1 MTQSEPNQLFDAE
14 PTGSGWKSLRKVGG
28 ATALIVFLIPLAEVA
43 ISYLP
48 GVERA
53 TRGTVTVVDW
63 FTLFQ
68 THWFLGLRNL
78 GFLNLIGAIL
88 LAPTVLAIYSAI
100 RRDNEAYA
108 AFGTTVFFVGLAVY
122 IASSRA
128 FPMLSLSG
136 QYASAT
142 TDGQRSLLIA
152 AGQAML
158 VEGQSRTG
166 IPLVEFSC
174 LVISVVML
182 RGNVFSKTTAYAG
195 ILGNVL
201 LMAVETMLIKLRT
214 LPEWGMVL
222 AVVAGLAMMTWYFL
236 AGRRLLQLGYGKRE
250 GAPMKSGRPSLQIGF
265 ASMRYN

>member
-1 MTQSEPNQLFDAE
+1 VSQSEPQRLFDAE
-14 PTGSGWKSLRKVGG
+14 PTDCGWKSLYKVGG
-28 ATALIVFLIPLAEVA
+28 TTVLIVFLIPLAEVA

-48 GVERA
+48 GVARA
-53 TRGTVTVVDW
+53 TRGTVAVVDW

-78 GFLNLIGAIL
+78 GFLNLIGVVL
-88 LAPTVLAIYSAI
+88 LAPTILAIYSAI

-108 AFGTTVFFVGLAVY
+108 AFGTILFFVGLAAY

-142 TDGQRSLLIA
+142 TDAQRSLLVA

-166 IPLVEFSC
+166 IPLVEFAC

-182 RGNVFSKTTAYAG
+182 RGNVFSNATAYAG

-201 LMAVETMLIKLRT
+201 LMLVELT
-214 LPEWGMVL
+214 LSVRGLTDARM
-222 AVVAGLAMMTWYFL
+222 AIAIGAGLSMMTWYL
-236 AGRRLLQLGYGKRE
+236 LVGRRLLQLGYGKAD
-250 GAPMKSGRPSLQIGF
+250 GAPPESV
-265 ASMRYN
+265 